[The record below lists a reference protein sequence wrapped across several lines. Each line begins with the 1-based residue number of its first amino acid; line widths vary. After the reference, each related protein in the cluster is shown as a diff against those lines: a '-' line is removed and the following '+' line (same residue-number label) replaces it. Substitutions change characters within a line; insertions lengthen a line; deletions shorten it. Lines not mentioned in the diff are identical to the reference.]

1 MKDNKRRGEAMGT
14 INEKSMS
21 KLLLLY
27 AEDKALLD
35 ILYDALKSFEEY
47 HFAVYSMEAWTE
59 VYSYKALE
67 KAEYQDQVTEMDRRR
82 TVCHNAVLSSVN
94 ILNRFAE
101 EKNLP
106 LVYDGTVSED
116 IPYRKEV
123 ADAVLEY
130 VENKVRKRR

>member
-47 HFAVYSMEAWTE
+47 HFA
-59 VYSYKALE
+59 
-67 KAEYQDQVTEMDRRR
+67 
-82 TVCHNAVLSSVN
+82 
-94 ILNRFAE
+94 E